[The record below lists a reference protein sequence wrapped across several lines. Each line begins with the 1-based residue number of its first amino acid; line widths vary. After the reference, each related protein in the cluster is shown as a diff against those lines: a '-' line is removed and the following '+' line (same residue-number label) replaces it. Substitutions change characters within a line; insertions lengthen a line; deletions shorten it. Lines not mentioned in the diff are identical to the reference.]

1 MASTYL
7 TRTESNGERKKF
19 TFSAWIKRNSSG
31 SNYPRI
37 FSSYIGGTDYLRFN
51 FNRAT
56 DGEQLQLYIET
67 SGAAPTLLTNRLF
80 RDPSAWYH
88 LVVAV
93 DTTLGT
99 ADDRMKLYVN
109 GSQETSFAT
118 RTNPSQDQDFP
129 INSSSATMYIGRQ
142 ASSSASFFDG
152 CMSHVHFCDGT
163 ALAPTVFG
171 ETDSTTGEWKI
182 KPSPSFTL
190 GTNGFTILKDGN
202 TITDQSTNS
211 NDFTLGGGT
220 LTATKDCPDNNFARL
235 NDIDKNDVV
244 VLTNGS
250 TTSYSTNNGTW
261 SAAVRSTLGIASGK
275 FYWEMKITGS
285 GTANGLFFGVCSET
299 VRLITNQGIQ
309 DSSTE
314 KAKGVLVFCDDGQYQ
329 LDTNSRTS
337 MTSAPAFN
345 DILGCAVDR
354 DNNTVKFYKNGS
366 EVGSIDI
373 SSSPLATCSHIMPLM
388 INFYTNTKFNFNFGN
403 GLFGT
408 TAITTNTGN
417 GYAGAEGKS
426 KFNYQPPTGYSA
438 LSTRGLNE

>member
-7 TRTESNGERKKF
+7 TYTQQSPSTAEGQKF
-19 TFSAWIKRNSSG
+19 TLSMWVKKSANEERQGLYGNTYDNTHRAYIYFDVSDRLSYYDSG
-31 SNYPRI
+31 GVNYI
-37 FSSYIGGTDYLRFN
+37 
-51 FNRAT
+51 
-56 DGEQLQLYIET
+56 
-67 SGAAPTLLTNRLF
+67 TNRLF
-80 RDPSAWYH
+80 RDNNAFYH
-88 LVVAV
+88 IVVSV
-93 DTTLGT
+93 DTTLST
-99 ADDRMKLYVN
+99 SSDRVKIYVN
-109 GSQETSFAT
+109 GVRETSFAA
-118 RTNPSQDQDFP
+118 
-129 INSSSATMYIGRQ
+129 SSAPNQNDTLKIMNTTNTPYMGRYLEAGTSRYLQ
-142 ASSSASFFDG
+142 G
-152 CMSHVHFCDGT
+152 VISHAHLTQGYTYDAT
-163 ALAPTVFG
+163 PFG
-171 ETDSTTGEWKI
+171 ETDATTGEWKI
-182 KPSPSFTL
+182 KTSPSVTY
-190 GTNGFTILKDGN
+190 GTNGFFILKDGN
-202 TITDQSTNS
+202 SVTDQSGNS
-211 NDFTLGGGT
+211 NNWTVGGGT
-220 LTATKDCPDNNFARL
+220 LTDLKDNPDNVFATL
-235 NDIDKNDVV
+235 NAIDKNNVV
-244 VLTNGS
+244 VLANGN
-250 TTSYSTNNGTW
+250 TTSHSSDNTTW
-261 SAAVRSTLGIASGK
+261 SAANRTTLGIASGK